1 MDEPASDIEPLSE
14 EDIAAA
20 PAPPTQPPPPSS
32 DDDMMLTASGKQLP
46 MHREVWGRWSMS
58 DYAAIKVRGLDYM
71 EDAVKISP
79 PCPPTMEIVHL
90 EIYMCDTQV
99 FHVCSKKDNW
109 LQQYKRAQAAKNG
122 KNGAGAGAASS
133 SSSSKSKPK
142 KSPSA
147 AAASS
152 ASAASSSAAYPAD
165 PYATAPPLPDLS
177 SGEGLRP
184 FDPDFFFVVNFHVQ
198 TAPSYHLTMYFQRR
212 EVALANRA
220 KQNGAASAQA
230 AKASEEYHEPVAA
243 AAAKQAFDT
252 LFARFIQ
259 GDTAFRNSR
268 LKLIPF
274 VVDGGNWFVTKAVGN
289 RPCIIG
295 NKITTT
301 YHCDAKLNYMEVDID
316 VSGSSIG
323 SGIFRVVKG
332 YGQCGRATA
341 VAAALQQTAI
351 RTNALTIRMLTLSLL
366 RLICR
371 SVQPPI

>member
-1 MDEPASDIEPLSE
+1 MSCAIAVRVALMCVFALPALVCSSDVDEPPSDVDEPLSE
-14 EDIAAA
+14 EDIAAM
-20 PAPPTQPPPPSS
+20 PAPPDHPPAPAS

-71 EDAVKISP
+71 MDSVKISP

-90 EIYMCDTQV
+90 EIYMCETQI

-109 LQQYKRAQAAKNG
+109 LQQYKRAQAAKNE
-122 KNGAGAGAASS
+122 KEAAGAGAASS
-133 SSSSKSKPK
+133 SGKSKPK
-142 KSPSA
+142 KTPNA
-147 AAASS
+147 AAPSS
-152 ASAASSSAAYPAD
+152 SSSAASSSAAAAPAD

-252 LFARFIQ
+252 LFARFIS

-301 YHCDAKLNYMEVDID
+301 YHCDPKLNYMEVDID

-332 YGQCGRATA
+332 YGQSETHAT
-341 VAAALQQTAI
+341 
-351 RTNALTIRMLTLSLL
+351 
-366 RLICR
+366 
-371 SVQPPI
+371 P